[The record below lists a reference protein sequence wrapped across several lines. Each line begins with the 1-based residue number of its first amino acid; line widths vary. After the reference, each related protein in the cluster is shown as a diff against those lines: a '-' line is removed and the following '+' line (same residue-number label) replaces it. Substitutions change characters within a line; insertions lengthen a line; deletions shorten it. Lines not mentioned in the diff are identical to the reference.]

1 MTLTTMLMTAT
12 LHTHARR
19 AARRG
24 GTSPAAGRLAAA
36 LGLALA
42 AAFAPGTQGRTQG
55 RTQPRAKERPPAFRD
70 VTATHVPRAPEL
82 HALGA
87 ALVDADGDRDL
98 DVALAVEGGV
108 NRLYLNDGRGR
119 LTWRAGAF
127 GSAAHDSEH
136 VLSADFDRDG
146 RPDLVFV
153 AEDDR
158 AHQLFLG
165 AGGGRFVD
173 ASDRLPARSEGN
185 GLAVGDVNG
194 DRLPDVV
201 VGNSAAPRARRRGA
215 TGQDFLWLNDPARPG
230 HFVDATATHLPRRDD
245 ETQDVDLADLDG
257 DGDLDLL
264 LANEVPPS
272 RLLLNDGRGH
282 FTDHPERLELRV
294 PMETRQ
300 AHVFDAT
307 GDGRPDILLLNLT
320 SNAGRWDK
328 DPQARLLVNDG
339 RGIFRDETERRL
351 PRNTFS
357 VWEGAVLDFDRDG
370 DPDVVVGPIQVPGFV
385 PMRLR
390 AYANDGRGHFA
401 DVTPAVIP
409 AETVGR
415 GWGMAVGDLDGDG
428 RDDLFVG
435 GWGTQARLL
444 LATSP

>member
-1 MTLTTMLMTAT
+1 MTTTTAT
-12 LHTHARR
+12 AAARARR
-19 AARRG
+19 RATLGAA
-24 GTSPAAGRLAAA
+24 LAAA
-36 LGLALA
+36 LA
-42 AAFAPGTQGRTQG
+42 AAARPAPQD
-55 RTQPRAKERPPAFRD
+55 ALLFRD
-70 VTATHVPRAPEL
+70 ATATHVPRAPDL

-87 ALVDADGDRDL
+87 ALVDVDGDRDL
-98 DVALAVEGGV
+98 DVAVAVEGGA

-119 LTWRAGAF
+119 LTWQRGAF
-127 GSAAHDSEH
+127 GEVAHDSEH
-136 VLSADFDRDG
+136 VVSADFDRDG

-165 AGGGRFVD
+165 AGSGRFVD
-173 ASDRLPARSEGN
+173 ASDRLPARSVGN

-194 DRLPDVV
+194 DGRPDVV
-201 VGNSAAPRARRRGA
+201 VGNA
-215 TGQDFLWLNDPARPG
+215 GQDFLWLGDPARPG
-230 HFVDATATHLPRRDD
+230 RFVDATATHLPRRDD
-245 ETQDVDLADLDG
+245 DTQDVDLADLDG
-257 DGDLDLL
+257 DGDLDMI

-272 RLLLNDGRGH
+272 RLLLNDGRGR

-307 GDGRPDILLLNLT
+307 GDGKPDILLLNLT
-320 SNAGRWDK
+320 SNARGRDK

-339 RGIFRDETERRL
+339 RGFFADQTDRRL
-351 PRNTFS
+351 PGNSFS

-370 DPDVVVGPIQVPGFV
+370 DTDIVVGPIQVPGFV

-390 AYANDGRGHFA
+390 AYANDGAGRFT
-401 DVTPAVIP
+401 DVTARVIP

-415 GWGMAVGDLDGDG
+415 GWGMAVGDLDDDG

-444 LATSP
+444 LTTPPPR

>member
-1 MTLTTMLMTAT
+1 MTKTFGA
-12 LHTHARR
+12 
-19 AARRG
+19 
-24 GTSPAAGRLAAA
+24 
-36 LGLALA
+36 ALA
-42 AAFAPGTQGRTQG
+42 ALAMASVTMAPS
-55 RTQPRAKERPPAFRD
+55 PAQAPTLFRD
-70 VTATHVPRAPEL
+70 ATATHVPRAPDL

-87 ALVDADGDRDL
+87 TLVDVDGDRDL
-98 DVALAVEGGV
+98 DVAIAVEHGA

-119 LTWRAGAF
+119 LTWQPGAF
-127 GSAAHDSEH
+127 GNAAHDSEH
-136 VLSADFDRDG
+136 VLAADFDRDG
-146 RPDLVFV
+146 RVDLVFV

-158 AHQLFLG
+158 AHGLFLG

-173 ASDRLPARSEGN
+173 ASDRLPARSVGN

-194 DRLPDVV
+194 DGLPDVV
-201 VGNSAAPRARRRGA
+201 VGND
-215 TGQDFLWLNDPARPG
+215 GQDFLWLNDARRPG
-230 HFVDATATHLPRRDD
+230 HFVDATATHLPARDD
-245 ETQDVDLADLDG
+245 GTQDVDLADLDG

-264 LANEVPPS
+264 FANETPPS
-272 RLLLNDGRGH
+272 RLLLNDGRGR
-282 FTDHPERLELRV
+282 FADASGRLELRV

-307 GDGRPDILLLNLT
+307 GDGKPDILLLNLT

-339 RGIFRDETERRL
+339 FARFRDETEGRL

-370 DPDVVVGPIQVPGFV
+370 DRDVIVGPIQVPGFT
-385 PMRLR
+385 PGRLR
-390 AYANDGRGHFA
+390 AYANDGRGRFT
-401 DVTPAVIP
+401 DVTERVIP

-435 GWGTQARLL
+435 GWGTQARVLL
-444 LATSP
+444 TTPR

>member
-1 MTLTTMLMTAT
+1 MTKTFGAAMAALAMATVTMAP
-12 LHTHARR
+12 
-19 AARRG
+19 
-24 GTSPAAGRLAAA
+24 SPAQ
-36 LGLALA
+36 
-42 AAFAPGTQGRTQG
+42 APTL
-55 RTQPRAKERPPAFRD
+55 FRD
-70 VTATHVPRAPEL
+70 ATATHVPRAPDL

-87 ALVDADGDRDL
+87 TLVDVDGDRDL
-98 DVALAVEGGV
+98 DVAIAVENGA

-119 LTWRAGAF
+119 LAWRQGAF
-127 GSAAHDSEH
+127 GDAAHDSEH
-136 VLSADFDRDG
+136 VLAADFDRDG
-146 RPDLVFV
+146 RVDLVFV

-158 AHQLFLG
+158 AHGLFLG

-173 ASDRLPARSEGN
+173 ASDRLPARSVGN

-194 DRLPDVV
+194 DGLPDVV
-201 VGNSAAPRARRRGA
+201 VGND
-215 TGQDFLWLNDPARPG
+215 GQDFLWLNDARRPG
-230 HFVDATATHLPRRDD
+230 HFVDATATHLPARDD
-245 ETQDVDLADLDG
+245 GTQDADLVDLDG

-264 LANEVPPS
+264 LANETPPS
-272 RLLLNDGRGH
+272 RLLLNDGRGR
-282 FTDHPERLELRV
+282 FADASGRLELRV

-307 GDGRPDILLLNLT
+307 GDGKPDILLLNLT

-339 RGIFRDETERRL
+339 LGRFRDETDGRL

-370 DPDVVVGPIQVPGFV
+370 DRDIIVGPIQVPGFT
-385 PMRLR
+385 PGRLR
-390 AYANDGRGHFA
+390 AYSNDGRGRFS
-401 DVTPAVIP
+401 DVTERVIP
-409 AETVGR
+409 EETVGR

-444 LATSP
+444 LTTPR